1 MKIVLLII
9 NLSLVVFP
17 VWHIYNLN
25 IVLVPHQDL
34 LLYKM
39 VCLLISLILAFSVSL
54 YENRLSFLRVA
65 IPSMLGILLMQL
77 TYEFIYNYI
86 EQNLGYF
93 RIVIISTSFAGLG
106 QLILLLCF
114 FRFNILKIK

>member
-25 IVLVPHQDL
+25 IVLVPYQDL

-93 RIVIISTSFAGLG
+93 RIVIISTSFAGFG

>member
-65 IPSMLGILLMQL
+65 IPSMLGILLMQF
-77 TYEFIYNYI
+77 TYEFVYNYI

>member
-25 IVLVPHQDL
+25 IVLVPYQDL

-65 IPSMLGILLMQL
+65 IPSMLGILLMQF
-77 TYEFIYNYI
+77 TYEFVYNYI
-86 EQNLGYF
+86 EQSLGYF